1 MKYFLFNHEGSKN
14 HGCEAIVRG
23 SMNIIENSDEKAE
36 FVLSSNNPSDDEIIN
51 NIKENT
57 VLANSVNTLVK
68 DFKTSLEEDLTVK
81 SAKTRDLT
89 KVEKLIAAVDLKINN
104 SETYALQK
112 MYSPIVSDAEDCD
125 ICLSVGGDTYCYG
138 DNHGIQVL
146 TRELKKRGKKT
157 VLWGASIG
165 AEDLS
170 ERKLESLRDFDAIF
184 TREPITY
191 ELLKE
196 NGANDNIYLFS
207 DPAFCMERV
216 EVEPIDGFTRENTLG
231 FNISPLV
238 ASGDP
243 RKKEIVEDF
252 LKFIFENT
260 TMKVLLVPHVVEENN
275 NDYDFMKPIF
285 EKFEHTG
292 RIAILPPDLE
302 ARQYKG
308 YIAGTRF
315 FIGARTHSTIA
326 AYSSCVPTIALGYSV
341 KACVPTLVVGYSVK
355 ARGIAKDI
363 FGEEKYVLDIKAMT
377 NYGELRD
384 EFLKLLKNEN
394 EIRRE
399 LMKSIPL
406 RMRSAMEAGEMLQKI

>member
-36 FVLSSNNPSDDEIIN
+36 FVLSSNNPSDDEILN
-51 NIKENT
+51 NI
-57 VLANSVNTLVK
+57 
-68 DFKTSLEEDLTVK
+68 TVK
-81 SAKTRDLT
+81 AARTRALT

-125 ICLSVGGDTYCYG
+125 VCLSVGGDTYCYG

-243 RKKEIVEDF
+243 RKKEIAEDF
-252 LKFIFENT
+252 LRFVFENT
-260 TMKVLLVPHVVEENN
+260 TMKVLLIPHVVEENN

-292 RIAILPPDLE
+292 RIAILPSDLE

-315 FIGARTHSTIA
+315 FVGARTHSTIA
-326 AYSSCVPTIALGYSV
+326 AYSSGVPTIAL
-341 KACVPTLVVGYSVK
+341 GYSVK

-377 NYGELRD
+377 NYEELRD
-384 EFLKLLKNEN
+384 EFLKLLENEN

>member
-36 FVLSSNNPSDDEIIN
+36 FVLSSYNPSDDKIIN
-51 NIKENT
+51 NI
-57 VLANSVNTLVK
+57 
-68 DFKTSLEEDLTVK
+68 TVK
-81 SAKTRDLT
+81 AARTRALT

-125 ICLSVGGDTYCYG
+125 VCLSVGGDTYCYG

-243 RKKEIVEDF
+243 RKKEIAEDF
-252 LKFIFENT
+252 LRFVFENT

-326 AYSSCVPTIALGYSV
+326 AYSSGVPTIAL
-341 KACVPTLVVGYSVK
+341 GYSVK

-377 NYGELRD
+377 DYEELRD
-384 EFLKLLKNEN
+384 EFLKLLENEN

>member
-36 FVLSSNNPSDDEIIN
+36 FVLSSYNPSDDKIIN
-51 NIKENT
+51 NI
-57 VLANSVNTLVK
+57 
-68 DFKTSLEEDLTVK
+68 TVK
-81 SAKTRDLT
+81 AARTRALT

-125 ICLSVGGDTYCYG
+125 VCLSVGGDTYCYG

-191 ELLKE
+191 ELLKA

-243 RKKEIVEDF
+243 RKKEIAEDF
-252 LKFIFENT
+252 LRFVFENT

-292 RIAILPPDLE
+292 RIAILPSDLE

-315 FIGARTHSTIA
+315 FVGARTHSTIA
-326 AYSSCVPTIALGYSV
+326 AYSSGVPTIAL
-341 KACVPTLVVGYSVK
+341 GYSVK

-377 NYGELRD
+377 DYEELRD
-384 EFLKLLKNEN
+384 EFLKLLENEN

>member
-36 FVLSSNNPSDDEIIN
+36 FVLSSNNPSDDKIIN
-51 NIKENT
+51 NI
-57 VLANSVNTLVK
+57 
-68 DFKTSLEEDLTVK
+68 TVK
-81 SAKTRDLT
+81 AAKTRALT

-125 ICLSVGGDTYCYG
+125 VCLSVGGDTYCYG

-243 RKKEIVEDF
+243 RKKEIAEDF
-252 LKFIFENT
+252 LRFVFENT

-315 FIGARTHSTIA
+315 FVGARTHSTIA
-326 AYSSCVPTIALGYSV
+326 AYSSGVPTIAL
-341 KACVPTLVVGYSVK
+341 GYSVK

-377 NYGELRD
+377 DYEELRD
-384 EFLKLLKNEN
+384 EFLKLLENEN
-394 EIRRE
+394 EIRRD

>member
-23 SMNIIENSDEKAE
+23 SMNIIENSDGKAE
-36 FVLSSNNPSDDEIIN
+36 FVLSSYNPSDDEILN
-51 NIKENT
+51 NI
-57 VLANSVNTLVK
+57 
-68 DFKTSLEEDLTVK
+68 TVK
-81 SAKTRDLT
+81 AAKTRDLT

-243 RKKEIVEDF
+243 RKKEIAEDF

-326 AYSSCVPTIALGYSV
+326 AYSSGVPTIAL
-341 KACVPTLVVGYSVK
+341 GYSVK

-377 NYGELRD
+377 NYEELRD
-384 EFLKLLKNEN
+384 EFLKLLENEN

-406 RMRSAMEAGEMLQKI
+406 RMRSAMEAGEMLRKI

>member
-36 FVLSSNNPSDDEIIN
+36 FVLSSNNPSDDKILN
-51 NIKENT
+51 NI
-57 VLANSVNTLVK
+57 
-68 DFKTSLEEDLTVK
+68 TVK
-81 SAKTRDLT
+81 AARTRALT

-125 ICLSVGGDTYCYG
+125 VCLSVGGDTYCYG

-191 ELLKE
+191 ELLRE

-243 RKKEIVEDF
+243 RKKEIAEDF
-252 LKFIFENT
+252 LRFVFENT

-315 FIGARTHSTIA
+315 FVGARTHSTIA
-326 AYSSCVPTIALGYSV
+326 AYSSGVPTIAL
-341 KACVPTLVVGYSVK
+341 GYSVK

-377 NYGELRD
+377 DYEELRD
-384 EFLKLLKNEN
+384 EFLKMLENEN

>member
-36 FVLSSNNPSDDEIIN
+36 FVLSSNNPSDDKIIN
-51 NIKENT
+51 NI
-57 VLANSVNTLVK
+57 
-68 DFKTSLEEDLTVK
+68 TVK
-81 SAKTRDLT
+81 AAKTRALT

-125 ICLSVGGDTYCYG
+125 VCLSVGGDTYCYG

-191 ELLKE
+191 ELLKA

-243 RKKEIVEDF
+243 RKKEIAEDF
-252 LKFIFENT
+252 LRFVFENT

-315 FIGARTHSTIA
+315 FVGARTHSTIA
-326 AYSSCVPTIALGYSV
+326 AYSSGVPTIAL
-341 KACVPTLVVGYSVK
+341 GYSVK

-377 NYGELRD
+377 DYEELRD
-384 EFLKLLKNEN
+384 EFLKLLENEN

>member
-51 NIKENT
+51 NI
-57 VLANSVNTLVK
+57 
-68 DFKTSLEEDLTVK
+68 TVK
-81 SAKTRDLT
+81 AARTRALT

-125 ICLSVGGDTYCYG
+125 VCLSVGGDTYCYG

-216 EVEPIDGFTRENTLG
+216 DVEPIDGFTRENTLG

-243 RKKEIVEDF
+243 RKKEIAEDF
-252 LKFIFENT
+252 LWFIFENT

-326 AYSSCVPTIALGYSV
+326 AYSSGVPTIAL
-341 KACVPTLVVGYSVK
+341 GYSVK

-377 NYGELRD
+377 NYEELRD
-384 EFLKLLKNEN
+384 EFLKLLENEN

>member
-36 FVLSSNNPSDDEIIN
+36 FVLSSNNPSDDEILN
-51 NIKENT
+51 NI
-57 VLANSVNTLVK
+57 
-68 DFKTSLEEDLTVK
+68 TVK
-81 SAKTRDLT
+81 AARTRALT

-125 ICLSVGGDTYCYG
+125 VCLSVGGDTYCYG

-170 ERKLESLRDFDAIF
+170 ERKLESLRDFNAIF

-191 ELLKE
+191 ELLKA

-243 RKKEIVEDF
+243 RKKEIAEDF
-252 LKFIFENT
+252 LRFVFENT

-315 FIGARTHSTIA
+315 FVGARTHSTIA
-326 AYSSCVPTIALGYSV
+326 AYSSGVPTIAL
-341 KACVPTLVVGYSVK
+341 GYSVK

-377 NYGELRD
+377 DYEELRD
-384 EFLKLLKNEN
+384 EFLKLLENEN

>member
-36 FVLSSNNPSDDEIIN
+36 FVLSSYNPSDDKIIN
-51 NIKENT
+51 NI
-57 VLANSVNTLVK
+57 
-68 DFKTSLEEDLTVK
+68 TVK
-81 SAKTRDLT
+81 AAKTRDLT

-125 ICLSVGGDTYCYG
+125 VCLSVGGDTYCYG

-191 ELLKE
+191 ELLKA

-243 RKKEIVEDF
+243 RKKEIAEDF
-252 LKFIFENT
+252 LRFVFENT
-260 TMKVLLVPHVVEENN
+260 TMKVLLIPHVVEENN

-292 RIAILPPDLE
+292 RIAILPSDLE

-315 FIGARTHSTIA
+315 FVGARTHSTIA
-326 AYSSCVPTIALGYSV
+326 AYSSGVPTIAL
-341 KACVPTLVVGYSVK
+341 GYSVK

-377 NYGELRD
+377 DYEELRD
-384 EFLKLLKNEN
+384 EFLKLLENEN

-406 RMRSAMEAGEMLQKI
+406 RMRSAMEAGEKLQKI

>member
-36 FVLSSNNPSDDEIIN
+36 FVLSSNNPSDDKIIN
-51 NIKENT
+51 NI
-57 VLANSVNTLVK
+57 
-68 DFKTSLEEDLTVK
+68 TVK
-81 SAKTRDLT
+81 AARTRALT

-125 ICLSVGGDTYCYG
+125 VCLSVGGDTYCYG

-191 ELLKE
+191 ELLKA

-243 RKKEIVEDF
+243 RKKEIAEDF
-252 LKFIFENT
+252 LRFVFENT

-315 FIGARTHSTIA
+315 FVGARTHSTIA
-326 AYSSCVPTIALGYSV
+326 AYSSGVPTIAL
-341 KACVPTLVVGYSVK
+341 GYSVK

-377 NYGELRD
+377 DYEELRD
-384 EFLKLLKNEN
+384 EFLKLLENEN

>member
-36 FVLSSNNPSDDEIIN
+36 FVLSSYNPSDDEIIN
-51 NIKENT
+51 NI
-57 VLANSVNTLVK
+57 
-68 DFKTSLEEDLTVK
+68 TVK
-81 SAKTRDLT
+81 AAKTRDLT

-125 ICLSVGGDTYCYG
+125 VCLSVGGDTYCYG

-243 RKKEIVEDF
+243 RKKEIAEDF
-252 LKFIFENT
+252 LRFVFENT

-315 FIGARTHSTIA
+315 FVGARTHSTIA
-326 AYSSCVPTIALGYSV
+326 AYSSGVPTIAL
-341 KACVPTLVVGYSVK
+341 GYSVK

-377 NYGELRD
+377 DYEELRD
-384 EFLKLLKNEN
+384 EFLKLLENEN
-394 EIRRE
+394 EIRRD

>member
-36 FVLSSNNPSDDEIIN
+36 FVLSSNNPSDDKIIN
-51 NIKENT
+51 NI
-57 VLANSVNTLVK
+57 
-68 DFKTSLEEDLTVK
+68 TVK
-81 SAKTRDLT
+81 AAKTRDLT

-125 ICLSVGGDTYCYG
+125 VCLSVGGDTYCYG

-191 ELLKE
+191 ELLKA

-243 RKKEIVEDF
+243 RKKEIAEDF
-252 LKFIFENT
+252 LRFVFENT

-315 FIGARTHSTIA
+315 FVGARTHSTIA
-326 AYSSCVPTIALGYSV
+326 AYSSGVPTIAL
-341 KACVPTLVVGYSVK
+341 GYSVK

-377 NYGELRD
+377 DYEELRD
-384 EFLKLLKNEN
+384 EFLKLLENEN
-394 EIRRE
+394 EIRRD

>member
-23 SMNIIENSDEKAE
+23 SMNIIENSDGKAE
-36 FVLSSNNPSDDEIIN
+36 FVLSSYNPSDDEILN
-51 NIKENT
+51 NI
-57 VLANSVNTLVK
+57 
-68 DFKTSLEEDLTVK
+68 TVK
-81 SAKTRDLT
+81 AAKTRDLT

-243 RKKEIVEDF
+243 RKKEIAEDF

-315 FIGARTHSTIA
+315 FFGARTHSTIA
-326 AYSSCVPTIALGYSV
+326 AYSSGVPTIAL
-341 KACVPTLVVGYSVK
+341 GYSVK

-377 NYGELRD
+377 NYEELRD
-384 EFLKLLKNEN
+384 EFLKLLENEN

>member
-51 NIKENT
+51 NI
-57 VLANSVNTLVK
+57 
-68 DFKTSLEEDLTVK
+68 TVK

-243 RKKEIVEDF
+243 RKKEISEDF

-326 AYSSCVPTIALGYSV
+326 AYSSGVPTIAL
-341 KACVPTLVVGYSVK
+341 GYSVK

-377 NYGELRD
+377 NYEELRD
-384 EFLKLLKNEN
+384 EFLKLLENEN

>member
-36 FVLSSNNPSDDEIIN
+36 FVLSSYNPSDDKIIN
-51 NIKENT
+51 NI
-57 VLANSVNTLVK
+57 
-68 DFKTSLEEDLTVK
+68 TVK
-81 SAKTRDLT
+81 AAKTRALT

-125 ICLSVGGDTYCYG
+125 VCLSVGGDTYCYG

-243 RKKEIVEDF
+243 RKKEIAEDF
-252 LKFIFENT
+252 LRFVFENT

-315 FIGARTHSTIA
+315 FVGARTHSTIA
-326 AYSSCVPTIALGYSV
+326 AYSSGVPTIAL
-341 KACVPTLVVGYSVK
+341 GYSVK

-377 NYGELRD
+377 DYEELRD
-384 EFLKLLKNEN
+384 EFLKLLENEN
-394 EIRRE
+394 EIRRD

>member
-23 SMNIIENSDEKAE
+23 SMNIIENSDGKAE
-36 FVLSSNNPSDDEIIN
+36 FVLSSYNPSDDEILN
-51 NIKENT
+51 NI
-57 VLANSVNTLVK
+57 
-68 DFKTSLEEDLTVK
+68 TVK
-81 SAKTRDLT
+81 AAKTRDLT

-243 RKKEIVEDF
+243 RKKEIAEDF

-326 AYSSCVPTIALGYSV
+326 AYSSGVPTIAL
-341 KACVPTLVVGYSVK
+341 GYSVK

-377 NYGELRD
+377 NYEELRD
-384 EFLKLLKNEN
+384 EFLKLLENEN
-394 EIRRE
+394 EIRKE

>member
-51 NIKENT
+51 NI
-57 VLANSVNTLVK
+57 
-68 DFKTSLEEDLTVK
+68 TVK

-326 AYSSCVPTIALGYSV
+326 AYSSGVPTIAL
-341 KACVPTLVVGYSVK
+341 GYSVK

-377 NYGELRD
+377 DYEELRD
-384 EFLKLLKNEN
+384 EFLKLLENEN

>member
-36 FVLSSNNPSDDEIIN
+36 FVLSSYNPSDDEILN
-51 NIKENT
+51 NI
-57 VLANSVNTLVK
+57 
-68 DFKTSLEEDLTVK
+68 TVK
-81 SAKTRDLT
+81 AAKTRDLT

-243 RKKEIVEDF
+243 RKKEIAEDF

-326 AYSSCVPTIALGYSV
+326 AYSSGVPTIAR
-341 KACVPTLVVGYSVK
+341 GYSVK

-377 NYGELRD
+377 NYEELRD
-384 EFLKLLKNEN
+384 EFLKLLENEN

>member
-36 FVLSSNNPSDDEIIN
+36 FVLSSYNPSDDEIIN
-51 NIKENT
+51 NI
-57 VLANSVNTLVK
+57 
-68 DFKTSLEEDLTVK
+68 TVK
-81 SAKTRDLT
+81 AAKTRDLT

-112 MYSPIVSDAEDCD
+112 IYSPIVSDAEDCD
-125 ICLSVGGDTYCYG
+125 VCLSVGGDTYCYG

-243 RKKEIVEDF
+243 RKKEIAEDF
-252 LKFIFENT
+252 LRFVFENT

-315 FIGARTHSTIA
+315 FVGARTHSTIA
-326 AYSSCVPTIALGYSV
+326 AYSSGVPTIAL
-341 KACVPTLVVGYSVK
+341 GYSVK

-377 NYGELRD
+377 DYEELRD
-384 EFLKLLKNEN
+384 EFLKLLENEN
-394 EIRRE
+394 EIRRD

>member
-36 FVLSSNNPSDDEIIN
+36 FVLSSYNPSDDKIIN
-51 NIKENT
+51 NI
-57 VLANSVNTLVK
+57 
-68 DFKTSLEEDLTVK
+68 TVK
-81 SAKTRDLT
+81 AAKTRDLT

-125 ICLSVGGDTYCYG
+125 VCLSVGGDTYCYG

-191 ELLKE
+191 ELLKA

-243 RKKEIVEDF
+243 RKKEIAEDF
-252 LKFIFENT
+252 LRFVFENT
-260 TMKVLLVPHVVEENN
+260 TMKVLLIPHVVEENN

-315 FIGARTHSTIA
+315 FVGARTHSTIA
-326 AYSSCVPTIALGYSV
+326 AYSSGVPTIAL
-341 KACVPTLVVGYSVK
+341 GYSVK

-377 NYGELRD
+377 DYEELRD
-384 EFLKLLKNEN
+384 EFLKLLENEN

>member
-36 FVLSSNNPSDDEIIN
+36 FVLSSYNPSDDEILN
-51 NIKENT
+51 NI
-57 VLANSVNTLVK
+57 
-68 DFKTSLEEDLTVK
+68 TVK
-81 SAKTRDLT
+81 AAKTRDLT

-243 RKKEIVEDF
+243 RKKEIAEDF

-326 AYSSCVPTIALGYSV
+326 AYSSGVPTIAL
-341 KACVPTLVVGYSVK
+341 GYSVK

-377 NYGELRD
+377 DYRELRD
-384 EFLKLLKNEN
+384 EFLKLLENEN

>member
-23 SMNIIENSDEKAE
+23 SMNIIENSDGKAE
-36 FVLSSNNPSDDEIIN
+36 FVLSSYNPSDDEILN
-51 NIKENT
+51 NI
-57 VLANSVNTLVK
+57 
-68 DFKTSLEEDLTVK
+68 TVK
-81 SAKTRDLT
+81 AAKTRDLT

-243 RKKEIVEDF
+243 RKKEIAEDF

-302 ARQYKG
+302 ARQYKE

-326 AYSSCVPTIALGYSV
+326 AYSSGVPTIAL
-341 KACVPTLVVGYSVK
+341 GYSVK

-377 NYGELRD
+377 NYEELRD
-384 EFLKLLKNEN
+384 EFLKLLENEN

>member
-36 FVLSSNNPSDDEIIN
+36 FVLSSNNPSDDKIIN
-51 NIKENT
+51 NI
-57 VLANSVNTLVK
+57 
-68 DFKTSLEEDLTVK
+68 TVK
-81 SAKTRDLT
+81 AAKTRELT

-125 ICLSVGGDTYCYG
+125 VCLSVGGDTYCYG

-243 RKKEIVEDF
+243 RKKEIAEDF
-252 LKFIFENT
+252 LRFVFENT

-315 FIGARTHSTIA
+315 FVGARTHSTIA
-326 AYSSCVPTIALGYSV
+326 AYSSGVPTIAL
-341 KACVPTLVVGYSVK
+341 GYSVK

-377 NYGELRD
+377 DYEELRD
-384 EFLKLLKNEN
+384 EFLKLLENEN
-394 EIRRE
+394 EIRRD

>member
-36 FVLSSNNPSDDEIIN
+36 FVLSSYNPSDDIIIN
-51 NIKENT
+51 NI
-57 VLANSVNTLVK
+57 
-68 DFKTSLEEDLTVK
+68 TVK
-81 SAKTRDLT
+81 AAKTRDLT

-125 ICLSVGGDTYCYG
+125 VCLSVGGDTYCYG

-191 ELLKE
+191 ELLKA

-243 RKKEIVEDF
+243 RKKEIAEDF
-252 LKFIFENT
+252 LRFVFENT
-260 TMKVLLVPHVVEENN
+260 TMKVLLIPHVVEENN

-292 RIAILPPDLE
+292 RIAILPSDLE

-315 FIGARTHSTIA
+315 FVGARTHSTIA
-326 AYSSCVPTIALGYSV
+326 AYSSGVPTIAL
-341 KACVPTLVVGYSVK
+341 GYSVK

-377 NYGELRD
+377 DYEELRD
-384 EFLKLLKNEN
+384 EFLKLLENEN

>member
-36 FVLSSNNPSDDEIIN
+36 FVLSSNNPSDDEILN
-51 NIKENT
+51 NI
-57 VLANSVNTLVK
+57 
-68 DFKTSLEEDLTVK
+68 TVK
-81 SAKTRDLT
+81 AAKTRALT

-125 ICLSVGGDTYCYG
+125 VCLSVGGDTYCYG

-238 ASGDP
+238 VSGDP
-243 RKKEIVEDF
+243 RKKEIAEDF
-252 LKFIFENT
+252 LRFVFENT

-315 FIGARTHSTIA
+315 FVGARTHSTIA
-326 AYSSCVPTIALGYSV
+326 AYSSGVPTIAL
-341 KACVPTLVVGYSVK
+341 GYSVK

-377 NYGELRD
+377 DYEELRD
-384 EFLKLLKNEN
+384 EFLKLLENEN

-406 RMRSAMEAGEMLQKI
+406 RMRSAMEAGEKLQKI